1 MSVVD
6 NVLPIVRESLE
17 IFFRAEFGIST
28 VNSREQVDI
37 FSFAFLDAFCIPANS
52 RRVTVSRD
60 CVRVGRFL
68 DSRANVPGGGQ
79 RVGSFGAE
87 SSES

>member
-1 MSVVD
+1 M
-6 NVLPIVRESLE
+6 PE
-17 IFFRAEFGIST
+17 
-28 VNSREQVDI
+28 
-37 FSFAFLDAFCIPANS
+37 NS

-60 CVRVGRFL
+60 CVRVGRFS

-79 RVGSFGAE
+79 RVGSLGAE